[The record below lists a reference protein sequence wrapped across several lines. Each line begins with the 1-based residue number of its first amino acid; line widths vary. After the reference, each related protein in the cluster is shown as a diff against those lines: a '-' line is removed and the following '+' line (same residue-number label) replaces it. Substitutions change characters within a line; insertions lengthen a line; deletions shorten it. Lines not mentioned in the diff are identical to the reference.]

1 MHGRKRERDNPLLL
15 RRPMGLLHLFSAP
28 WTHSPAPS
36 TIRDELILILVIDH
50 EAGRT
55 PMLVYPVNPYT
66 RYM

>member
-1 MHGRKRERDNPLLL
+1 
-15 RRPMGLLHLFSAP
+15 MGLLHLFSAP
-28 WTHSPAPS
+28 WTHSAVAS
-36 TIRDELILILVIDH
+36 TIRDELILILVLDH